1 MPESAPHPDDE
12 FATHVL
18 GIVAAIPPGRVMT
31 YGDVAS
37 VLASR
42 GARVVGNILATSGS
56 DLPWWRV
63 IRAGGLA
70 PMGKEDRALEH
81 YREEGTPLRWL
92 ADGTFRVDL
101 GAARHAP

>member
-1 MPESAPHPDDE
+1 MPASAPHPDDE
-12 FATHVL
+12 FASHVL
-18 GIVAAIPPGRVMT
+18 DIVAAIPPGRVMT

-42 GARVVGNILATSGS
+42 GARVVGNILARSGS

-70 PMGKEDRALEH
+70 PSGKEERALEH
-81 YREEGTPLRWL
+81 YREEGTPLRWR
-92 ADGTFRVDL
+92 ADGTFRIDM
-101 GAARHAP
+101 GTARHTL